1 MSNWITAYEVIKYSP
16 AGRDYPTEH
25 VCTHIPIIEE
35 KLRRECLGD
44 TLSEYLDTHL
54 QAIPAGVSEWLSTT
68 NYPINA
74 VVIRNGCLYQSAIA
88 NNMNDDPLDSSGDWD
103 FFDRFDDTG
112 CEMLWTRYL
121 RQIIAFKVYAETLI
135 LTTFKSDAGGIQI
148 TDNAGAGFNSSH
160 RSAKKDE
167 LYYYKGQVLEQ
178 VGALIDNMKE
188 WMDDNAGT
196 YDLPS
201 IGCNTGCEPASRRS
215 RRFFFAR

>member
-25 VCTHIPIIEE
+25 ICTHIPIIEE

-54 QAIPAGVSEWLSTT
+54 QAVPDPVNEWASGCV
-68 NYPINA
+68 YDVGD
-74 VVIRNGCLYQSAIA
+74 VVIRNGCLYESQVVVNSD
-88 NNMNDDPLDSSGDWD
+88 DDPLNASGNWAVY
-103 FFDRFDDTG
+103 DRFDTPG
-112 CEMLWTRYL
+112 ANLLWIRYL

-160 RSAKKDE
+160 RSAKKEE

-201 IGCNTGCEPASRRS
+201 IACNTGCEPASRRS